1 MDRPLTVL
9 FTWAVALLHSRL
21 ALLKA
26 ATFQANMTNSN
37 DSRGTPVEVRSPAN
51 TEGTILRAQ
60 ISPGL
65 DEITERQDV
74 LMPEL
79 RILEVIRTIGP
90 GKADDTIEAD
100 LSLHANENPG
110 ATPSPR
116 GISGHE
122 EAEEAKPSISVSG
135 PNICE
140 SQEIPKSNSASTLMG
155 LEPMSKKARKRAYQ
169 KLEEETEGY
178 LKDWIPTW
186 ISSVKKRVSSTKPSR
201 GQDNMESLKESKP
214 SSKPPKAPSV
224 VVETWDK
231 LPKTRVEIESAL
243 KLESR
248 RSDYEDVDGPT
259 EEGAAPAEGDPEMP
273 GKRQGLRPKRRSL
286 LRLAQEAGRE
296 TITGPGAADKV
307 SASEATPFKPSRP
320 GRPKGRTVVDGR
332 RGVIRA
338 RRGAPAAAAAYGK
351 EAESVKGMHGGH
363 ATNPASRGGARGR
376 GRPRKRTAI

>member
-1 MDRPLTVL
+1 
-9 FTWAVALLHSRL
+9 
-21 ALLKA
+21 
-26 ATFQANMTNSN
+26 MTNSIN
-37 DSRGTPVEVRSPAN
+37 SRGTPVEVGSPAN

-60 ISPGL
+60 NSPGF
-65 DEITERQDV
+65 DENTERQDV

-79 RILEVIRTIGP
+79 RILEVIRTIKP
-90 GKADDTIEAD
+90 GKADDTMEAD
-100 LSLHANENPG
+100 SSSHANEKPS

-122 EAEEAKPSISVSG
+122 EAEPSSSVSRRDIRG
-135 PNICE
+135 
-140 SQEIPKSNSASTLMG
+140 SQEIPKLEIASTPMD

-201 GQDNMESLKESKP
+201 GQDNVKSLKESKP
-214 SSKPPKAPSV
+214 SSKPPKAPAAPMAPIIPSDI
-224 VVETWDK
+224 VETWDK
-231 LPKTRVEIESAL
+231 LPKTRVEIDSAL
-243 KLESR
+243 KLKSR
-248 RSDYEDVDGPT
+248 RSDYEDVDGSTEEAAAPT
-259 EEGAAPAEGDPEMP
+259 EGSPELP

-286 LRLAQEAGRE
+286 LRLTQKAGRD

-307 SASEATPFKPSRP
+307 SATEATPFKPSRP

-338 RRGAPAAAAAYGK
+338 RRGAQAAAYGK
-351 EAESVKGMHGGH
+351 KAEGVKGKSKAHFPTLAHSGH
-363 ATNPASRGGARGR
+363 ATKPASRGGARGR
-376 GRPRKRTAI
+376 GRPRKRNAI